1 MFCILKLVCVRSTS
15 IEAVDFDSVNE
26 VLIIKFKNS
35 SKVYKYK
42 NVSKCIFEN
51 LMSSTSKGRFFI
63 RYIKGK
69 YKFEKIY
76 SRGQVSLIGVAPFFP
91 KKVTKYEFSPIKIVV
106 SNIRL
111 YHYFYDLIEPAY
123 FLYYLI

>member
-1 MFCILKLVCVRSTS
+1 MFCILKLVCVKSNN
-15 IEAVDFDSVNE
+15 IEAIDFDSLNNN
-26 VLIIKFKNS
+26 LLIKFKNS

-76 SRGQVSLIGVAPFFP
+76 SRGQVSLI
-91 KKVTKYEFSPIKIVV
+91 Y
-106 SNIRL
+106 
-111 YHYFYDLIEPAY
+111 
-123 FLYYLI
+123 